1 MRNGLLLVLMACV
14 ALLGCT
20 SPDENPSWNP
30 PEQYPPPFYDRDFYL
45 APMVELEPTEKVG
58 NNIPIYYSRDE
69 LVFIKHPD
77 GQQPAS
83 PPRMGLFYSNNGGTV
98 WNKAGYYGLQQTH
111 FEFHAPQ
118 DDRYWIRFVGPG
130 QGTAEVPP
138 GQPHRVYVVDTHAP
152 KINMTVSPSPWLD
165 EDRKVPRQFHV
176 GQEVVLHWTVDDKH
190 LIKDSVQLATCYA
203 QFPHN
208 LVWSEFGEQMGPV
221 GAVRVMIPPEAAH
234 QAGLRFRIIAKDKA
248 GNIGIALSE
257 ILPVTAEPLPE
268 SERPMIADLGSSEPK
283 PATRA
288 PAPLEEAQYDPP
300 AEQPQPQPVAPRP
313 QPTPKEAAPLAQTP
327 EPQPAN
333 ESKPVPKPRPQP
345 IAKKPAPMPEFQPLA
360 QPTSE
365 PKQAAPGR
373 RDAGPSIQRQEVS
386 DTERRLAEL
395 KRRRDAQLEQAPPA
409 SPEPEELAQLTP
421 PPTAPAVDRREAPR
435 VDKPAGL
442 QRSTQRPTLP
452 QTTPAPLTDPIQ
464 IRPADETAD
473 VAPPVEFLEP
483 VAVEETPRKASP
495 TMRHDELPPVS
506 IDPAE
511 LEMPRTRELAP
522 PKVSPATASPRIA
535 RKDAAPD
542 VADEIRPEISVAPP
556 ATKPQPARTEPVRQD
571 AAPSIAAAAPAPP
584 KMAAPQ
590 PKPAVA
596 TPQREDAAPAAQGE
610 TIAEIEARMAAARK
624 RYQQEPQSQT
634 DATSPRQAPAPVA
647 RKSAEPPMA
656 DVDDIA
662 ETVAEQPAPENA
674 IPPKQDDPGE
684 AFDVQELAHASRVER
699 TQPASPVQ
707 SPRQETSEAVDVD
720 VDEIERQMAA
730 LKARRDAERLAAKT
744 APRRQTVEKVDE
756 GTIVQIDRPS
766 RAVPHQSVAP
776 AMAKPERTAADADV
790 SPLLTPL
797 DVGPS
802 ISSSEVASSDDALAM
817 DVPAPRQDVTP
828 GPVLRTERR
837 TPEVEPVEP
846 ATQLDD
852 NSAVIAMV
860 DLPRPKA
867 PLSAPGPES
876 GSARVASLRDV
887 PESVQQGW
895 PAAGMTLRGGVNRL
909 LNWLPAGT
917 SNYTFVELQF
927 SSDDGRKWVTV
938 ANGLRRGRAAM
949 WNVPKISS
957 ENCRLRVLGRDGK
970 GGESV
975 LAVSD
980 PFKVDSGQW
989 ESVDLSGGK

>member
-1 MRNGLLLVLMACV
+1 MMRNGLLLVLMACV

-118 DDRYWIRFVGPG
+118 DDRYWVRFVGPG
-130 QGTAEVPP
+130 QGTADVPP

-152 KINMTVSPSPWLD
+152 KINMTVSPSPWVD
-165 EDRKVPRQFHV
+165 ADRKVPRQFHV

-257 ILPVTAEPLPE
+257 ILPVTADPLPE
-268 SERPMIADLGSSEPK
+268 NERPMIADLGPSEPK

-288 PAPLEEAQYDPP
+288 PAPLEEARYDLPD
-300 AEQPQPQPVAPRP
+300 EQPQPQPVAP
-313 QPTPKEAAPLAQTP
+313 QSESTPKEAAPVARTSQ
-327 EPQPAN
+327 PQPAP
-333 ESKPVPKPRPQP
+333 EPKPLAKPQP
-345 IAKKPAPMPEFQPLA
+345 QPVAETPAPMPEPGPIA
-360 QPTSE
+360 QPASS
-365 PKQAAPGR
+365 PRQAAPGR
-373 RDAGPSIQRQEVS
+373 RDAGPSIQRQELS
-386 DTERRLAEL
+386 DAERRLAEL
-395 KRRRDAQLEQAPPA
+395 KAKRDAQMRQAAQPPA
-409 SPEPEELAQLTP
+409 SPEPEELARLTP
-421 PPTAPAVDRREAPR
+421 PPTAPAVDRSEPAR
-435 VDKPAGL
+435 VDKPSGL
-442 QRSTQRPTLP
+442 QRSTQRPTLR
-452 QTTPAPLTDPIQ
+452 QATPAPLTDPIQ

-473 VAPPVEFLEP
+473 VAPPIDFLEP
-483 VAVEETPRKASP
+483 VAVEETPRKASSA
-495 TMRHDELPPVS
+495 TRRDALPPVS

-511 LEMPRTRELAP
+511 LDMPRTIEQAR
-522 PKVSPATASPRIA
+522 PKVAPTPASPRIA

-542 VADEIRPEISVAPP
+542 VAEEVRPEMSIAPP
-556 ATKPQPARTEPVRQD
+556 
-571 AAPSIAAAAPAPP
+571 
-584 KMAAPQ
+584 APQ
-590 PKPAVA
+590 PKPAVTA
-596 TPQREDAAPAAQGE
+596 PQREDAEPVAQGE

-624 RYQQEPQSQT
+624 RYQQEQQKQHEQT
-634 DATSPRQAPAPVA
+634 AVAPRQAPPPA
-647 RKSAEPPMA
+647 RETAEPPLA
-656 DVDDIA
+656 DMNDFVEPVV
-662 ETVAEQPAPENA
+662 ETSAPRRA
-674 IPPKQDDPGE
+674 ASPRQDDPGE
-684 AFDVQELAHASRVER
+684 AFDVEELAHASRVE
-699 TQPASPVQ
+699 PAQPVQ
-707 SPRQETSEAVDVD
+707 QPRQKSTEAVDVD
-720 VDEIERQMAA
+720 VDEIERRMAE
-730 LKARRDAERLAAKT
+730 LKMRRDAERLAEET
-744 APRRQTVEKVDE
+744 APRRQTMQKVDE
-756 GTIVQIDRPS
+756 GTVVQIDRPS
-766 RAVPHQSVAP
+766 RPLPKQTAAP
-776 AMAKPERTAADADV
+776 AMAEPERIAADADV
-790 SPLLTPL
+790 SPLLTPI

-802 ISSSEVASSDDALAM
+802 IKNPDVADSDAAMAM
-817 DVPAPRQDVTP
+817 DAPTPRQDETP

-837 TPEVEPVEP
+837 TPEVKPVED
-846 ATQLDD
+846 LDE
-852 NSAVIAMV
+852 NTAVIAMV
-860 DLPRPKA
+860 DLPKPKA
-867 PLSAPGPES
+867 PISTPGPES
-876 GSARVASLRDV
+876 GSARVSSLKDV

-895 PAAGMTLRGGVNRL
+895 PAEGMTLRGGVNRL

-938 ANGLRRGRAAM
+938 ANGLRQGRAAM
-949 WNVPKISS
+949 WNVPKITA

-980 PFKVDSGQW
+980 SFKVDSGQW
-989 ESVDLSGGK
+989 ESVDLSGGN